1 MVYLEALLSSDFIS
15 YFSHLTFDIVN
26 LNFSSK
32 NYDYVSVNDLINGN
46 DSTFIEISSILILK
60 KNNIYYIYFNKIK
73 DKIQYKIQDL
83 LSMRNPELLAD
94 IIYNN
99 IDELTEMLNYINSV
113 DRFTLIQT
121 EKIKIKKDLKKM

>member
-15 YFSHLTFDIVN
+15 YFFNLIFDIVK
-26 LNFSSK
+26 LNFPSK

-60 KNNIYYIYFNKIK
+60 KDNIYYVYFDNK
-73 DKIQYKIQDL
+73 QDL
-83 LSMRNPELLAD
+83 LSMKNPGLLAD

-99 IDELTEMLNYINSV
+99 MDELIEMLNYINSV
-113 DRFTLIQT
+113 DRFSLIQG
-121 EKIKIKKDLKKM
+121 EKIKIKNN